1 MQYLH
6 FSCFLCSPH
15 EIWAP
20 GVRFLAWT
28 DSRSGYISVIFKDS
42 EYRICK
48 DFRYNDMTCVF
59 SAQWADSSRKVTDW
73 TACGTMVWSRLGSMW
88 QLNWKGL
95 SFRAGG
101 VLWEQ
106 GQRDC
111 LSHSTL
117 GWAGLYIWINSL
129 KEEIENLFA
138 PTQMKLIQDQ
148 VKFLWF

>member
-1 MQYLH
+1 
-6 FSCFLCSPH
+6 
-15 EIWAP
+15 
-20 GVRFLAWT
+20 
-28 DSRSGYISVIFKDS
+28 
-42 EYRICK
+42 
-48 DFRYNDMTCVF
+48 
-59 SAQWADSSRKVTDW
+59 
-73 TACGTMVWSRLGSMW
+73 MW

-138 PTQMKLIQDQ
+138 LTQMKLIQDQ
-148 VKFLWF
+148 VKFL